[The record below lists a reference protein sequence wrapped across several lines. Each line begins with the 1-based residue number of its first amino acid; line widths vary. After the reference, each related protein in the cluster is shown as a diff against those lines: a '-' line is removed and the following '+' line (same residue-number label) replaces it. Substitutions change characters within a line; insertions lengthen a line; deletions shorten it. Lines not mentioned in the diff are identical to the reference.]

1 MITATSLV
9 HHDGATYQ
17 PGQEIPGLSDEQA
30 AALVACGAAQ
40 ASEPEP
46 AEPEPARVAR
56 HKGND

>member
-1 MITATSLV
+1 MITAISQV
-9 HHDGATYQ
+9 HHDGTTYQ

-30 AALVACGAAQ
+30 ATLVACGAAQ

-46 AEPEPARVAR
+46 ARHTR